1 MCQKST
7 HPAPS
12 RQFVTVDKAAHMAI
26 SRPKFLTAL
35 VATSALVLTGCSGG
49 SEDGGA
55 GDDTYS
61 VGINQLVQHPALD
74 DATAGFKEAFDEA
87 GVEVEFE
94 EQNANGEQ
102 ATALTIAQQFAAD
115 DLDLA
120 LAVATPA
127 AQAMAQ
133 NLLDIPLLFTAVTD
147 PVSAELVESM
157 EAPGSNVTGTSDEAP
172 IERQLELL
180 KEIVPDA
187 ERVGIVHASG
197 EVNSEVQVEQAT
209 EAAGPLD
216 LEISTQTVTT
226 VNEIQ
231 QAVEALGDVDAIY
244 VPTDNMVVSGISS
257 LVQVAESKQ
266 IPVIAAEEGTVEGG
280 AVATLGIDY
289 TELGRQTGEMA
300 LRILQDDED
309 PAEMPVETAAEF
321 TYVVNE
327 AAAERQGV
335 TIPEDILAEAERK

>member
-1 MCQKST
+1 M
-7 HPAPS
+7 AFS
-12 RQFVTVDKAAHMAI
+12 RATI
-26 SRPKFLTAL
+26 LTGL
-35 VATSALVLTGCSGG
+35 VATSALVLAGCTGG
-49 SEDGGA
+49 SD
-55 GDDTYS
+55 DDTAGGGGGESYAI
-61 VGINQLVQHPALD
+61 GINQLVQHPALD
-74 DATAGFKEAFDEA
+74 AATAGFKEAFSEA
-87 GVEVEFE
+87 GVEVEFN

-115 DLDLA
+115 DLDLT

-133 NLLDIPLLFTAVTD
+133 NIINIPLLFTAVTD
-147 PVSAELVESM
+147 PVSAELVDSM
-157 EAPGSNVTGTSDEAP
+157 EEPGANVTGTSDAAP
-172 IERQLELL
+172 IDEQLELL

-187 ERVGIVHASG
+187 ERVGIVYASG
-197 EVNSEVQVEQAT
+197 EVNSQVQVDQA
-209 EAAGPLD
+209 EESAGPLD
-216 LEISTQTVTT
+216 LEIVTQTVTS

-244 VPTDNMVVSGISS
+244 VPTDNMVVSGIAA
-257 LVQVAESKQ
+257 LVQVAEAKQ

-300 LRILQDDED
+300 LRILRDGED
-309 PAEMPVETAAEF
+309 PATMPVETAAEF

-327 AAAERQGV
+327 DAAERQGV
-335 TIPEDILAEAERK
+335 TIPEDILAEAEKK

>member
-1 MCQKST
+1 M
-7 HPAPS
+7 AFS
-12 RQFVTVDKAAHMAI
+12 RAKLITG
-26 SRPKFLTAL
+26 L
-35 VATSALVLTGCSGG
+35 VATSALVLAGCSSGG
-49 SEDGGA
+49 EDDAAGG
-55 GDDTYS
+55 GGESYRI
-61 VGINQLVQHPALD
+61 GINQLVQHPALD
-74 DATAGFKEAFDEA
+74 SATAGFKEAFSEA
-87 GVEVEFE
+87 GVEVEFD

-102 ATALTIAQQFAAD
+102 GTALTIAQQFASD

-133 NLLDIPLLFTAVTD
+133 NITDVPLLFTAVTD
-147 PVSAELVESM
+147 PVSAELVDSM
-157 EAPGSNVTGTSDEAP
+157 EEPGANVTGTSDAAP
-172 IERQLELL
+172 IEKQLELL

-187 ERVGIVHASG
+187 ERIGIVYASG
-197 EVNSEVQVEQAT
+197 EVNSQVQVDQAR

-216 LEISTQTVTT
+216 LEIETQTVTT

-244 VPTDNMVVSGISS
+244 VPTDNMVVSGIAS
-257 LVQVAESKQ
+257 LVQVAEGKQ
-266 IPVIAAEEGTVEGG
+266 IPVIAAESGTVEGG

-300 LRILQDDED
+300 LRILRDGED
-309 PAEMPVETAAEF
+309 PATMPVETATEF

-327 AAAERQGV
+327 DAAERQGV
-335 TIPEDILAEAERK
+335 TIPEDILAEAEKK